1 MAALG
6 ERGSVLANPQR
17 DKTPSTLI
25 YRPFASWA
33 SNSEWSMRFTPAEEV
48 KAVAVGNGWVAA
60 ATSLDYLRIYT
71 ESGRQKYL
79 FSLTGPVV
87 AMTSYQQHLAVVTH
101 VSDPM
106 ESGQQVMKYI
116 VLDLRTNQQLLTG
129 HLAITPGATLTWLG
143 FSETGSLSSFDS
155 KGVLRILSRSF
166 GGCWVPVL
174 SVPAEQQSNGDTTW
188 MVGLNETQIF
198 CIKCKAPELQPQ
210 VHPKPVLSVLSPMLP
225 LAHSDLG
232 ATELENDL
240 LCKSFLLE
248 ETRLR
253 ADEAADR
260 GEKDDDDD
268 EKILRIEAEQDRC
281 LLRLIAACCH
291 GDKLARALELASMLS
306 LHKSLE
312 GAIKLVTAM
321 RLPTLAERMNT
332 VLEERRKAEK
342 AAAGPPQTRELVFP
356 RLSLL
361 RSDGPLTGPQVHK
374 LSSPAFPA
382 KQTLPT
388 TEPFLENFRT
398 VAEASVRS
406 SDDSLA
412 QKVVSVPTKAK
423 EVERSNSQQTPGA
436 SDDGRCPEVPCS
448 SPFAKPADPSA
459 KPVNPFAKPK
469 QAEGN
474 SLGDGLSTLTAIKKL
489 QVQGGGKR
497 KPTVVKEKR
506 SDKRPR
512 KVPTAT

>member
-6 ERGSVLANPQR
+6 EKGSVLANPQR

-48 KAVAVGNGWVAA
+48 KAVAVGDGWVAA

-71 ESGRQKYL
+71 ESGRQKHL

-101 VSDPM
+101 ASDPM

-129 HLAITPGATLTWLG
+129 PLAITPGATLTWLG
-143 FSETGSLSSFDS
+143 FSESGSLSSFDS
-155 KGVLRILSRSF
+155 K
-166 GGCWVPVL
+166 
-174 SVPAEQQSNGDTTW
+174 
-188 MVGLNETQIF
+188 
-198 CIKCKAPELQPQ
+198 
-210 VHPKPVLSVLSPMLP
+210 VHPKPVLSILSPMLP

-248 ETRLR
+248 E
-253 ADEAADR
+253 
-260 GEKDDDDD
+260 
-268 EKILRIEAEQDRC
+268 INFS
-281 LLRLIAACCH
+281 IAVMNKVSSLTPPT

-332 VLEERRKAEK
+332 LLEERRKVEK
-342 AAAGPPQTRELVFP
+342 AAAGPPPTREPVFP
-356 RLSLL
+356 RSSLL
-361 RSDGPLTGPQVHK
+361 RLDGPLSGPQVHK
-374 LSSPAFPA
+374 LSSPALPA

-388 TEPFLENFRT
+388 TEPFLENSRT
-398 VAEASVRS
+398 VPEASVRS
-406 SDDSLA
+406 SDDSSA
-412 QKVVSVPTKAK
+412 QKVVSVHTKAK

-436 SDDGRCPEVPCS
+436 SDDGRCPEVPSS
-448 SPFAKPADPSA
+448 SPLA

-469 QAEGN
+469 QAEGS
-474 SLGDGLSTLTAIKKL
+474 SLGDGLSTLTAIKNL

-497 KPTVVKEKR
+497 KNTAVKEKR
-506 SDKRPR
+506 SDKKPR
-512 KVPTAT
+512 KIPKAT